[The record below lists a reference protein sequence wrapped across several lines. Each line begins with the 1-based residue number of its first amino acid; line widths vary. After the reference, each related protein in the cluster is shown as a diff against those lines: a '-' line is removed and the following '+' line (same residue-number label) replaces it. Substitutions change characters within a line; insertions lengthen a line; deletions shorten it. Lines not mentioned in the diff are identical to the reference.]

1 MNIDQI
7 EFKEVKLRFGPD
19 VKDNIFSQL
28 RSKTALRRDQ
38 NTNGASLWNI
48 ARPQE
53 AAIYDGI

>member
-28 RSKTALRRDQ
+28 RSKTVDLR
-38 NTNGASLWNI
+38 
-48 ARPQE
+48 
-53 AAIYDGI
+53 